1 MAELSVLPLL
11 IKYPFHLIDFCSSTL
26 ELHDTWYLHAIFGHI
41 MRVLSRPCHRT
52 LDRKSQK
59 HAARRPDGSRDMSN
73 NIIVLATDTAKK
85 SWALPGSY
93 LHGSTSPILLHHV
106 SWKNVSSYCIY
117 KNPKTYFVNMV
128 AMNFRFCCKYCY
140 FRSSHSLCDQ
150 HANPSCL
157 QNLLPHKFLQQ
168 GILIMLQKFGPC
180 NNNLL
185 YGITDNYWIYNCK
198 TNMHEHSTMNS
209 SRQ

>member
-1 MAELSVLPLL
+1 MLSAKSLTWQNSLFCL
-11 IKYPFHLIDFCSSTL
+11 CLSNTLIDFCSSTL
-26 ELHDTWYLHAIFGHI
+26 ELHDTWYLDATFGHI

-52 LDRKSQK
+52 LDKKSQK
-59 HAARRPDGSRDMSN
+59 CAARRRDGSWDMSN

-128 AMNFRFCCKYCY
+128 AMNFRFCCKI
-140 FRSSHSLCDQ
+140 
-150 HANPSCL
+150 
-157 QNLLPHKFLQQ
+157 LLFPQQPFLMWSACKSIVLAKFA
-168 GILIMLQKFGPC
+168 
-180 NNNLL
+180 
-185 YGITDNYWIYNCK
+185 T
-198 TNMHEHSTMNS
+198 T
-209 SRQ
+209 